1 MCELVGV
8 MLFIIGLIFAGS
20 DFDKFVTLG
29 FMSSMFLIAGAIYS
43 LAPKTKDEDNKNN
56 EENKNSTEK

>member
-8 MLFIIGLIFAGS
+8 MLFIVGLIFAGS

-43 LAPKTKDEDNKNN
+43 LAPRTKEKDK

>member
-8 MLFIIGLIFAGS
+8 MLFVIGLIFAGS
-20 DFDKFVTLG
+20 NFDKFVTLG

-43 LAPKTKDEDNKNN
+43 LAPRTKNEDN
-56 EENKNSTEK
+56 EENKNSIEK